1 MPKCFFFNVVW
12 LCLFASRQLTAKS
25 YELCAGVQMTA
36 LICIVAL
43 AADAPPLTVALN
55 LAPS

>member
-1 MPKCFFFNVVW
+1 MFYLNVVCLW
-12 LCLFASRQLTAKS
+12 LFETRQLTAML

-36 LICIVAL
+36 LICIVGL